1 MIRALSAAAGSWPRR
16 REGSRGSQPELLLLM
31 AQLGGTVPS
40 LVPRAA
46 PLLSHPRMWLA
57 FAMKA
62 HCWLLFHGARLATAA
77 VRMGRRNGP
86 GRLGAQLWSSAVAQW
101 KNFQVLKI
109 KLTEWHYWVVL
120 SALDKHLFGLGME
133 KSIILRTKISSH
145 KKRYL

>member
-16 REGSRGSQPELLLLM
+16 REGSWGSQPKLLLLM

-46 PLLSHPRMWLA
+46 PLLSHPRMFLA
-57 FAMKA
+57 FAMKTR
-62 HCWLLFHGARLATAA
+62 CWLLFHGARLA
-77 VRMGRRNGP
+77 VRMGRRNGL
-86 GRLGAQLWSSAVAQW
+86 GRLGAQLWSSAVARW

-120 SALDKHLFGLGME
+120 SALDKHLFGLGTE
-133 KSIILRTKISSH
+133 QSIILQTKISSH